1 MLCMKHHWFKEH
13 SAILLRYAVALLF
26 LWFGLNQ
33 LFNASAWVAWLPSW
47 VEQLPIEP
55 LSFILFNGFLETLFG
70 LCLALGLFTRF
81 SALVLSLHLFGI
93 AFSLGYNDIAVR
105 DFTLALATMAV
116 AFHGSDKCSYDLKFR
131 KTWWGH
137 TSAAN
142 FLYLYEKS
150 EDVSSS
156 DERK

>member
-1 MLCMKHHWFKEH
+1 MKFSLFKEH
-13 SAILLRYAVALLF
+13 SAILLRYSVALLF

-33 LFNASAWVAWLPSW
+33 LFNAGAWVAWLPPW

-55 LSFILFNGFLETLFG
+55 LSFIYVNGILETVFG

-105 DFTLALATMAV
+105 DFGLALATMAV
-116 AFHGSDKCSYDLKFR
+116 ALHGSDKWCYDLKFR

-142 FLYLYEKS
+142 FFYLYEKS
-150 EDVSSS
+150 E
-156 DERK
+156 E